1 MELDEAIR
9 GMSHLQIIQ
18 RLSLKEKGM
27 ILIKLKDG
35 SHQFTSDVYYI
46 LTVKKQH
53 IELGQLLNKGYEI
66 KMKDRTLTL
75 RDTKGAM
82 IAKVVM
88 IKNKCS

>member
-46 LTVKKQH
+46 LTVKSN
-53 IELGQLLNKGYEI
+53 ILSLDN
-66 KMKDRTLTL
+66 
-75 RDTKGAM
+75 
-82 IAKVVM
+82 
-88 IKNKCS
+88 C